1 MSFRTLNL
9 ANHQTDPKN
18 GILMNQTRPTDP
30 LIAYTKLVV
39 SIFMVPFKIANA
51 AIDVLT
57 RTSSAITKDQTPLSR
72 ETPRKSPLPMLVSGT
87 PFSPVASAVSTL
99 KAIGELELEILPYTM
114 HPDPTLSSVAGGLN
128 KSTMQLFDMIH
139 PDFLPGRLEELRNA
153 HPGMIVANPA
163 DADAALWI
171 AELCCP
177 LRIPFITAI
186 SPETKEMPRLKE
198 LIESSS
204 IPAIVLTTIRCDI
217 EEHVIDVI
225 RSITL
230 LAQKMESG
238 ATGCFSQEDFIPV

>member
-1 MSFRTLNL
+1 
-9 ANHQTDPKN
+9 
-18 GILMNQTRPTDP
+18 MNQTRPTDP
-30 LIAYTKLVV
+30 LIAYTELVM
-39 SIFMVPFKIANA
+39 SIFMAPFKIANA

-57 RTSSAITKDQTPLSR
+57 RTSSAITEDQTPISR
-72 ETPRKSPLPMLVSGT
+72 KTPRKSPLPILVSGI
-87 PFSPVASAVSTL
+87 PFSLVALEVSTL
-99 KAIGELELEILPYTM
+99 TAIGKLKLKILPYTM
-114 HPDPTLSSVAGGLN
+114 HHDPMLSSIAGSLT
-128 KSTMQLFDMIH
+128 KSTMQLFDMIRA
-139 PDFLPGRLEELRNA
+139 DFLPGRLEELRNA

-186 SPETKEMPRLKE
+186 SPETKPRLKE
-198 LIESSS
+198 LIERSS
-204 IPAIVLTTIRCDI
+204 IPAVVLTTIGRDTG
-217 EEHVIDVI
+217 EHVIDGI